1 VALQLAQNVELSGF
15 FGLAQA
21 PGGTGGQIRDEE
33 RVDGVGP
40 LFGGRVRI
48 HAGLRVRPAAW
59 CGIVLPL
66 LPPEN
71 AGRGKGWCGDARP
84 AKDGFFLIGGEHVC
98 LLRIRYGPCSSVR
111 HSTLSAI
118 F

>member
-1 VALQLAQNVELSGF
+1 LALQLAQNAELPGF

-21 PGGTGGQIRDEE
+21 LGGTGGRIRDEE

-40 LFGGRVRI
+40 LFGGRARI
-48 HAGLRVRPAAW
+48 HAGLWVRPTAW
-59 CGIVLPL
+59 CGIALPL
-66 LPPEN
+66 LPPEY
-71 AGRGKGWCGDARP
+71 AGKGWRGDTRP

-98 LLRIRYGPCSSVR
+98 LLRILYGPCSLSGTQHR
-111 HSTLSAI
+111 SAI